1 MTQANPMSD
10 QMMEASPSI
19 QGSALPLP
27 RSLQPHDRPF
37 WQRDWVQNIL
47 PWASSFFFHI
57 TAFTVALVVVKPIVS
72 HVLSEPSREQI
83 IIPDATLATDNNIG
97 GIPNPGIG
105 DDPTRKANQENDPNV
120 DSQGWAQRKSDNL
133 NQALADSSITGGD
146 TIAAGNQKAIGRGN
160 DNSALNPL
168 GEHTSGGMMAAF
180 GPRGGGQGNGPKS
193 KIFGHGGNVHSLIY
207 VCDASGSM
215 VGRADDSLRRELK
228 RDISNLSPVQAFNI
242 LIFHRT
248 RENGAEYQKL
258 AGDLLLATPKN
269 KTLAFNFIDN
279 LPFSD
284 INNPIPAL
292 TEAFREQPDLV
303 FLLSHGDFNN
313 MYNTTDNQQV
323 FEAVTKLNRGKKTH
337 VNTILLLGDKDKDS
351 FDRKDFEE
359 IMTTIATEN
368 GGNYKKFY
376 SDDL

>member
-1 MTQANPMSD
+1 VTESNPISDQVLDANPLGQD
-10 QMMEASPSI
+10 V
-19 QGSALPLP
+19 LLTLP
-27 RSLQPHDRPF
+27 RTLHPHELPF

-47 PWASSFFFHI
+47 PWVTSFFFHI
-57 TAFTVALVVVKPIVS
+57 TAFTVALVLVPPLVRS
-72 HVLSEPSREQI
+72 VLSEPSREQI
-83 IIPDATLATDNNIG
+83 MIPDAALATDTNIG
-97 GIPNPGIG
+97 GAPNPGMG
-105 DDPTRKANQENDPNV
+105 ADPTRQANQENDSNV
-120 DSQGWAQRKSDNL
+120 DTQGWAQRKSDNL
-133 NQALADSSITGGD
+133 TQALDDTSITGSD
-146 TIAAGNQKAIGRGN
+146 IIAAGSQKTIGRGS

-168 GEHTSGGMMAAF
+168 GEHGGGTMAAF

-193 KIFGHGGNVHSLIY
+193 KIFGHGGNVHSIIY

-228 RDISNLSPVQAFNI
+228 RDIANLSPVQQFNI

-248 RENGAEYQKL
+248 AQSSEEYQKL
-258 AGDLLLATPKN
+258 SSDLLMGTPKN
-269 KTLAFNFIDN
+269 KSLAFDFVDN
-279 LPFSD
+279 LQFSN

-292 TEAFREQPDLV
+292 NEAFREQPELV

-323 FEAVTKLNRGKKTH
+323 LDAVNSLNHGKKTH

-359 IMTTIATEN
+359 IMTNIATEN